1 MVLGCSR
8 PPMGGLRPRL
18 RAWQG
23 GEERLSSG
31 LVSGELAAAAGAT
44 HGVAPPGEV
53 VVLLLLLPT
62 LLLLISRGLG
72 GASNSLIRLL
82 ADTCGGRL

>member
-1 MVLGCSR
+1 M
-8 PPMGGLRPRL
+8 

-31 LVSGELAAAAGAT
+31 LVSGELAAAGAT

>member
-1 MVLGCSR
+1 M
-8 PPMGGLRPRL
+8 

-31 LVSGELAAAAGAT
+31 LVSGELVAGAA

>member
-1 MVLGCSR
+1 LVLGCSR
-8 PPMGGLRPRL
+8 PRL
-18 RAWQG
+18 SGWQG

-31 LVSGELAAAAGAT
+31 LVSGELVAAAGA
-44 HGVAPPGEV
+44 HGVAPPDEV
-53 VVLLLLLPT
+53 VVLLLLMAT
-62 LLLLISRGLG
+62 LLLLISRGPG